1 MHFGKILEFEAV
13 WRWRDRLCDEFVSWT
28 NYFERRLAF
37 AVREIRW
44 VEDLRTFE
52 RVACFNF
59 FEYGLETAGLL
70 ERWRVKKEGVKG
82 CVVECFVS
90 LSFDGGKVVAAFEN
104 FITS

>member
-1 MHFGKILEFEAV
+1 MGKFLNLRLFGDGGIDCVMSDE
-13 WRWRDRLCDEFVSWT
+13 LCDEFVSWT

-52 RVACFNF
+52 RVACVSAS

-70 ERWRVKKEGVKG
+70 AR
-82 CVVECFVS
+82 
-90 LSFDGGKVVAAFEN
+90 
-104 FITS
+104 